1 MNVVSFV
8 TDLLFLSCLPMSAF
22 LLSKTRVP
30 EIIEPE
36 EMPVEEPAS
45 TPQFEWALSP
55 SEVKVLEQKTPDHSI
70 LDTDKIFLTLS
81 ILTLILSPFIIVFL
95 KVSLL
100 SLALSILAAIYI
112 YCHYSE
118 LPFSNLLSYFVDYP
132 HKLTLLSNQK
142 LKKLF
147 TFFKEFIQK
156 QDKGMFIY
164 GLLVVDAL
172 YLDLFVA
179 KFSLASNQ
187 ASAYIFIATLVKLL
201 TIGLFYILYKWLL
214 EKNVFENLAL
224 DKRVNT
230 IFIFII
236 ATFTYVSF
244 FWSKVFIKVF
254 SLGIFTSYHQS
265 LPYILATHLIL
276 MLIFMIVAYNKDY
289 LKAQISITNFILQ
302 FLISLHLVVIGLL
315 IFFSTSSLEAVAFFT
330 AGIALFLLTLLY
342 HLFYKLHIYSQLI

>member
-1 MNVVSFV
+1 
-8 TDLLFLSCLPMSAF
+8 LLAF
-22 LLSKTRVP
+22 LLSKTRVADVVEVAIVP
-30 EIIEPE
+30 TE
-36 EMPVEEPAS
+36 ETVS

-55 SEVKVLEQKTPDHSI
+55 NEVKVLEQKIPVQNI
-70 LDTDKIFLTLS
+70 LDTDKIFLSLT
-81 ILTLILSPFIIVFL
+81 ILTLTLSPFIIVFL

-100 SLALSILAAIYI
+100 SLVLGVLASIFV
-112 YCHYSE
+112 YSHHSAM
-118 LPFSNLLSYFVDYP
+118 PFSSLVSYFTNYP

-142 LKKLF
+142 LKRLF
-147 TFFKEFIQK
+147 SFSKQFIQK
-156 QDKGMFIY
+156 QDKQMVIY
-164 GLLVVDAL
+164 GLLAVDAL

-179 KFSLASNQ
+179 KFSLAASQ

-214 EKNVFENLAL
+214 EKNVFRYVIL

-230 IFIFII
+230 IFLFVGAAI
-236 ATFTYVSF
+236 TYLFF
-244 FWSKVFIKVF
+244 FWSKIFVKVF

-265 LPYILATHLIL
+265 LPYILATHLVL

-289 LKAQISITNFILQ
+289 LKAQSSLTNFILQ
-302 FLISLHLVVIGLL
+302 FLISLHLVAIGLL
-315 IFFSTSSLEAVAFFT
+315 IFFNTSSLEAVAFFT

>member
-8 TDLLFLSCLPMSAF
+8 TDLLFLSCLPLSAF
-22 LLSKTRVP
+22 LLSKTRAP
-30 EIIEPE
+30 EVLE
-36 EMPVEEPAS
+36 VEEAPAEETVS

-55 SEVKVLEQKTPDHSI
+55 NEAKVLEQKTPNHSMV
-70 LDTDKIFLTLS
+70 DTDKIFLSLS

-100 SLALSILAAIYI
+100 SFVLGVLTAIYI
-112 YCHYSE
+112 YSHYSH
-118 LPFSNLLSYFVDYP
+118 LPFSSLVSYFINYP

-142 LKKLF
+142 LKSLF
-147 TFFKEFIQK
+147 AFSKQFIQK
-156 QDKGMFIY
+156 QDKQMVIY
-164 GLLVVDAL
+164 ALLAIDAL

-179 KFSLASNQ
+179 KFSLATSQ
-187 ASAYIFIATLVKLL
+187 ASAYIFIATLVKVL
-201 TIGLFYILYKWLL
+201 TVGLFYILYKWLL
-214 EKNVFENLAL
+214 EKNVFSDAVL

-230 IFIFII
+230 IFLFVG
-236 ATFTYVSF
+236 AMVTYLSF

-265 LPYILATHLIL
+265 LPYILATHLVL

-289 LKAQISITNFILQ
+289 LKAQGSLTNFILQ